1 METAGLLLRV
11 VVALVSVL
19 GLVWLFSR
27 GMTRGRGRR
36 LVPGMTEVLS
46 RQVLSRAASVVV
58 VRVGDKALVLG
69 VTEQQVNVLGETD
82 LPAEDD
88 AAAPRRTE
96 KIDLPDDLTPP
107 PATAPADDVADAL
120 VPRQRRR
127 RAAAAAAQGPRT
139 DGALAGSAL
148 SPATW
153 TQALD
158 VLRERTTR
166 R

>member
-46 RQVLSRAASVVV
+46 RQALSRAASVVV

-69 VTEQQVNVLGETD
+69 VTEQQVNLIAETD

-88 AAAPRRTE
+88 AAARRTE
-96 KIDLPDDLTPP
+96 TIALPDDLAAPAPPAAARTPP
-107 PATAPADDVADAL
+107 
-120 VPRQRRR
+120 RRR
-127 RAAAAAAQGPRT
+127 CRASGPAAARPRSSRGK